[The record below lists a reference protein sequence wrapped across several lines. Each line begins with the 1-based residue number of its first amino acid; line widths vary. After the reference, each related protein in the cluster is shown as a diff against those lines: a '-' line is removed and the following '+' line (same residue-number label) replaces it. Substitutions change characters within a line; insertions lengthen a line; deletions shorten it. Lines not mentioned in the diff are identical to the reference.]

1 MGTNSPEGGD
11 FGHNLT
17 ETRRARRKGA
27 ENKKETTEKAQ
38 RKREVVFLLPRFY
51 GNKKGIKIL
60 KTRTLDVFNVNKQ
73 FNSVISWVLVWK

>member
-17 ETRRARRKGA
+17 ETRQARRKGA
-27 ENKKETTEKAQ
+27 ENKKDNDGKSATKAGSC
-38 RKREVVFLLPRFY
+38 FLLPRFY
-51 GNKKGIKIL
+51 GKKKGIEIL